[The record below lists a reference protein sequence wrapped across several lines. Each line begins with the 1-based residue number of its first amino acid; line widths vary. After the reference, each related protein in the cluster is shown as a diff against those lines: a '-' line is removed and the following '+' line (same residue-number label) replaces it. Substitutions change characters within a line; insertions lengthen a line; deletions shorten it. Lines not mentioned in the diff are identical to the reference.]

1 MFFFLTL
8 LSLYRIGR
16 TAPERRREHVTPTC
30 RRLPPDLVAN
40 TSKVERTM
48 NQEASLNSRKR
59 KRRNNRRKTEITS
72 TKLSNTTVTHSANL
86 SVKQLPSTS
95 TVFKSS
101 SKPSSFLEK
110 MKAKLSG
117 GHFRMINE
125 KLYTC
130 SGGEA
135 LNYFKEDPSLFNM
148 YHTGYQEQM
157 SRWPEQPVNI
167 IMKWLKD
174 HSSSLVVADF
184 GCGDA
189 RLAKGVKNKVF
200 SIDLVSNDP
209 SVIACDMSNTPLD
222 SSSIDVSVFCLSLMG
237 TNFPSFLQEAHRVLK
252 QNGWLLIAE
261 VKSRFDPNNGG
272 ADPDSFSEAVCD
284 LGFTSVSKD
293 FSNKMFILLYF
304 KKKPKNNS
312 SREITWP
319 ELKPCLYKRR

>member
-1 MFFFLTL
+1 
-8 LSLYRIGR
+8 
-16 TAPERRREHVTPTC
+16 
-30 RRLPPDLVAN
+30 
-40 TSKVERTM
+40 M
-48 NQEASLNSRKR
+48 NQEVGGRSRKR
-59 KRRNNRRKTEITS
+59 KRRTNRRKIE
-72 TKLSNTTVTHSANL
+72 NP
-86 SVKQLPSTS
+86 SVKQSATTTAANSTVNKEPLSTS
-95 TVFKSS
+95 TTSKSS
-101 SKPSSFLEK
+101 TKPSSFLEK

-130 SGGEA
+130 SGDEA

-174 HSSSLVVADF
+174 RSSSLVVADF

-200 SIDLVSNDP
+200 SIDLVSKDP
-209 SVIACDMSNTPLD
+209 SVIACDMSNTPLE
-222 SSSIDVSVFCLSLMG
+222 SSSIDVAVFCLSLMG
-237 TNFPSFLQEAHRVLK
+237 TNFPNYLQEANRVLK
-252 QNGWLLIAE
+252 PSGWLLIAE
-261 VKSRFDPNNGG
+261 VKSRFDPNTGG
-272 ADPDSFSEAVCD
+272 ADPDRFCQAVCE
-284 LGFTSVSKD
+284 LGFTSASKD

-304 KKKPKNNS
+304 KKKPKNNPNK
-312 SREITWP
+312 EIEWP